1 MSWVDWFVS
10 ISMGLIMFGI
20 GATLR
25 IRAFRDVFVFP
36 KPLLLGLLLQLFFLP
51 TLAFTVAYF
60 SGLPPE
66 LQVGLFIIAICPG
79 GTSSNFISYIAKAD
93 VALSIS
99 LTGVNSIFI
108 LATIPLLS
116 NFALNFFMEDDIT
129 MRLSLLYTFLQVLA
143 VVIIPALLGLT
154 FNHFM
159 HRVSFRLK
167 QPLKYLSVGLLI
179 AVFAIKFFA
188 SEESGGTG
196 ITTDD
201 IFQIL
206 PSTLILHLVS
216 IIVAYFL
223 ARLLVR
229 SMEQATTIGI
239 EVGLQ
244 NTTLAILVTGTI
256 IGSNAM
262 TKPALVYALFSFF
275 TTLIFALLANYKPGR
290 KIL

>member
-1 MSWVDWFVS
+1 
-10 ISMGLIMFGI
+10 MFGI

-36 KPLLLGLLLQLFFLP
+36 KPLLLGLLLQLIFLP
-51 TLAFTVAYF
+51 SLAFAVAYF
-60 SGLPPE
+60 SDLPPE
-66 LQVGLFIIAICPG
+66 LKVGLFIIAICPG

-99 LTGVNSIFI
+99 LTGVNSMFI

-116 NFALNFFMEDDIT
+116 NFALHFFMEDDIT

-143 VVIIPALLGLT
+143 VVIAPALLGLT

-159 HRVSFRLK
+159 HRLSFRLK
-167 QPLKYLSVGLLI
+167 QPLKYLSVVLLI
-179 AVFAIKFFA
+179 AVFAMKFFA

-196 ITTDD
+196 ITKDD

-290 KIL
+290 KLL